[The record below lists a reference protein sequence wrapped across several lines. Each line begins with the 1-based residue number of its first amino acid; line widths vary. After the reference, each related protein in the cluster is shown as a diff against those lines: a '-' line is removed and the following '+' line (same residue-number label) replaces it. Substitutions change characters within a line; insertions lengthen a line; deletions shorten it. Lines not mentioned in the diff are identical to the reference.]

1 MPKYYFH
8 IRDGQDLAPDPEGA
22 EFESLEAAR
31 MEAIHSARELVAQRI
46 LRGDVVD
53 GQAFEL
59 TSEDG
64 EVADIVRFK
73 DVMRLE

>member
-31 MEAIHSARELVAQRI
+31 VEAINSARELVAQRI

-64 EVADIVRFK
+64 KVADIVRFK

>member
-8 IRDGQDLAPDPEGA
+8 IRDGQNLTLDPEGA
-22 EFESLEAAR
+22 EFENLEAAR
-31 MEAIHSARELVAQRI
+31 TEAINSARELLSHRI

-59 TSEDG
+59 TGEDG
-64 EVADIVRFK
+64 AVADVVRFK
-73 DVMRLE
+73 DVMRIE

>member
-31 MEAIHSARELVAQRI
+31 MEAINSARELLSQRI